1 MILWSSLNLHL
12 LHIIKTDIIL
22 IQIIVVKMYSM
33 LVLKN
38 IKFPFLHYKNF
49 KQTIDKTRP
58 GTRSRK
64 VTTRRPPKQTRELRL
79 ITPSI
84 IDKLYQALSSIRIS
98 V

>member
-22 IQIIVVKMYSM
+22 IRIIVVKMYSM

-64 VTTRRPPKQTRELRL
+64 VTTRRPPKQTRE
-79 ITPSI
+79 
-84 IDKLYQALSSIRIS
+84 
-98 V
+98 

>member
-22 IQIIVVKMYSM
+22 IRIIVVKMYSM

-49 KQTIDKTRP
+49 KQTIVVQIKRD
-58 GTRSRK
+58 
-64 VTTRRPPKQTRELRL
+64 RELEVG
-79 ITPSI
+79 
-84 IDKLYQALSSIRIS
+84 K
-98 V
+98 